1 MMASI
6 AKPLFPAASAPQMRP
21 FDARRDLQTVADLIE
36 LGFSET
42 LDDEG
47 LRYLSQMRA
56 TATSY
61 KQFGWLGI
69 AGHLGNFSMAGY
81 VWEEAGQLVGNLNL
95 IPYLAGARRN
105 YLIANVVVHPNYR
118 RKGIGRALTVR
129 AIEQARSAG
138 APAVWLHVRAENQG
152 AIALY
157 ESLGFVERAR
167 RTTWISQ
174 GESPKP
180 ELAGDILIGPRLRQ
194 HWPQQRAWLQ
204 TNYPQELLW
213 NLPLKINSLNPGLF
227 GWLERI
233 FDTNTIDQWAVQ
245 RRDKLAGVISY
256 QANLGI
262 ANLLWLAAPGDADDA
277 ALQALLLSA
286 RRNISARRPL
296 TLDYPA
302 GQSAAA
308 LQVAGFRARQTLIW
322 MEIKF

>member
-6 AKPLFPAASAPQMRP
+6 AKPLFPAASTPQMRP

-69 AGHLGNFSMAGY
+69 AGYLGNFSMAGY

-129 AIEQARSAG
+129 AIEQARTWRAG
-138 APAVWLHVRAENQG
+138 CLAAC
-152 AIALY
+152 
-157 ESLGFVERAR
+157 AR
-167 RTTWISQ
+167 RKPGSDCIVRIAGLCRT
-174 GESPKP
+174 GPAYYLDFPGGSPKP
-180 ELAGDILIGPRLRQ
+180 ELADDILIGPRRAALGTA
-194 HWPQQRAWLQ
+194 RAWLQ
-204 TNYPQELLW
+204 SNYPQELLW
-213 NLPLKINSLNPGLF
+213 NLPLKINSLHPGLF
-227 GWLERI
+227 GGFSEYSPIPSISGQYSGVENYARLQPGSLHKPAIIFFGWLRLGTPMMRAAVFAGLCSAKYPIQPPADAGLSRRTVGNCASRGRI
-233 FDTNTIDQWAVQ
+233 
-245 RRDKLAGVISY
+245 S
-256 QANLGI
+256 
-262 ANLLWLAAPGDADDA
+262 P
-277 ALQALLLSA
+277 
-286 RRNISARRPL
+286 
-296 TLDYPA
+296 PA
-302 GQSAAA
+302 
-308 LQVAGFRARQTLIW
+308 
-322 MEIKF
+322 KP